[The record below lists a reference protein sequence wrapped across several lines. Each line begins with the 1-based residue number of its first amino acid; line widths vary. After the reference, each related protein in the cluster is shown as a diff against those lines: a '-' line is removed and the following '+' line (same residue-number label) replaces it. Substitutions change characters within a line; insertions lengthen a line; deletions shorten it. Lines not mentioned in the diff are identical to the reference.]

1 MSNDWMLE
9 AKSAAAH
16 AALVRLEHEAEAG
29 ASGAFV
35 GFIVGAGAGLPG
47 AVPGAILGA
56 IVGTLAGVVAEANG
70 VRQEARVRELDEQI
84 GISAGTLG
92 APNLQHPPSMR

>member
-1 MSNDWMLE
+1 MRNNWMLE
-9 AKSAAAH
+9 AKGAAAR

-47 AVPGAILGA
+47 ALTFATLGA
-56 IVGTLAGVVAEANG
+56 IVGTVAGAVAEANG
-70 VRQEARVRELDEQI
+70 VRREARLRELNEHIRIGAGTRELDTKP
-84 GISAGTLG
+84 SA
-92 APNLQHPPSMR
+92 